1 MEQAQALVNH
11 HKPINILPTRYE
23 QENMKY
29 YERIIGKIETWIH
42 SILRINVQLQMTPKI
57 KIKYIIKHSQITC
70 EGYQLVVYTN

>member
-11 HKPINILPTRYE
+11 HKSINILPTRYE

-29 YERIIGKIETWIH
+29 YERITGKIETWIH

-70 EGYQLVVYTN
+70 EDYQLVIYTN